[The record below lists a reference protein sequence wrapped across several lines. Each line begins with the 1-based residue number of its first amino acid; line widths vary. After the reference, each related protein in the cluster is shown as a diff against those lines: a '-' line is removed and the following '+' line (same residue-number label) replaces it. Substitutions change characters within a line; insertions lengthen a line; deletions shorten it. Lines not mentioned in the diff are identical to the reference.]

1 MTLAEQMAA
10 DAAAATP
17 APAKKLTLAQQMA
30 ADGATTAPAPASKAA
45 PAPAEPKPE
54 HWWQVTP
61 SQQAQIDAQKQQESD
76 GNPGVAL
83 AQVGAHAVTSAGS
96 YLAGLARAGGAL
108 LGGGNLSD
116 AADEVTQTHDQYTYN
131 PPAGSGGATLMRV
144 AGVPLGALAKGTG
157 YLGDKTLE
165 ATGSPALATIADVG
179 TNFAATAGAGKM
191 LGSLVKPKGGAEP
204 APAPV
209 PPRVEPTMPAPA
221 PPAAP
226 QPLAATVDAAPN
238 LTLAQQGSVPVKSP
252 VFAEAA
258 SPPAVA
264 PATASVAPEA
274 APGYLDPSLQVPAQ
288 PPAAVAPPAAPVIP
302 PPQLEHASDGLQLAV
317 ARAQEAGTPINPD
330 VLQRHIEADT
340 LPVPIQLTAGQAT
353 LDPGAISAEMNSR
366 GGKAPMVS
374 PDFYNTQG
382 RALAQNLDVIRQ
394 RAAPDVTATDPL
406 QHGQTLIDQYKA
418 MDAPVQADIAAKYK
432 ALEDANGGQFP
443 LDGQALAANTQA
455 ALDKALKSSSVPA
468 DLQANLDKFDNGRQ
482 MTFQDFETMRSDAAD
497 AQRNATDGRQRA
509 AAGIVREQLE
519 AMPLTPE
526 AAGLKPLAD
535 AARAAAKARFDAL
548 DSDPAYKAA
557 VGDGVGQ
564 GEASPLADNF
574 VQKYLITAPRA
585 NILQMRQNLAGS
597 PLAQQTIPAATVDYL
612 RGKSK
617 ADVETGQ
624 FNASTYNGVVDKLG
638 PKFDALMD
646 PASAATLQQV
656 GNIAKYTTVQPKGS
670 YVNNSNT
677 LVGMGLDV
685 AKNRIGDALNTA
697 TLGATG
703 TIAGIAKGIGQ
714 VRAAR
719 AATAPGAGITKL
731 SDLAPPPSD

>member
-1 MTLAEQMAA
+1 MSTLDAFDQAVAA
-10 DAAAATP
+10 VPAAAPKKKTTLDAFDQAAAAPRPP
-17 APAKKLTLAQQMA
+17 APAP
-30 ADGATTAPAPASKAA
+30 TAPEPAPA
-45 PAPAEPKPE
+45 

-61 SQQAQIDAQKQQESD
+61 SQQAQIDAMREQE
-76 GNPGVAL
+76 GNEAGPSLLKA
-83 AQVGAHAVTSAGS
+83 GAHVATSAGS
-96 YLAGLARAGGAL
+96 SLYGLVRGLGAMAGG
-108 LGGGNLSD
+108 GSLSD
-116 AADEVTQTHDQYTYN
+116 AVNEINDVQQKYTYN
-131 PPAGSGGATLMRV
+131 PPAGSGAAQLLGA
-144 AGVPLGALAKGTG
+144 ASVPLSLLAKGTG
-157 YLGDKTLE
+157 ALGDKTLE
-165 ATGSPALATIADVG
+165 ATGSPALATLADVG
-179 TNFAATAGAGKM
+179 TNMAVTLGAGKA
-191 LGSLVKPKGGAEP
+191 LGTLVKPKAA
-204 APAPV
+204 APAPL
-209 PPRVEPTMPAPA
+209 PPRVEPAMPAPA
-221 PPAAP
+221 APPAP
-226 QPLAATVDAAPN
+226 QPLSATVNSAPN
-238 LTLAQQGSVPVKSP
+238 LTLTPQAAVPARSP
-252 VFAEAA
+252 AFPEPAA
-258 SPPAVA
+258 APVPTPAGPTAA
-264 PATASVAPEA
+264 PAPEA

-288 PPAAVAPPAAPVIP
+288 APAAAAPPAAPMIP

-340 LPVPIQLTAGQAT
+340 LPVPMQLTFGQAT
-353 LDPGAISAEMNSR
+353 LDPVAISQEMNSR
-366 GGKAPMVS
+366 GGKAPPV
-374 PDFYNTQG
+374 PPEFYNAQG
-382 RALAQNLDVIRQ
+382 RALAQNLDVIR
-394 RAAPDVTATDPL
+394 RNAAPDVTATDPL
-406 QHGQTLIDQYKA
+406 QHGQVLIDQYKA

-443 LDGQALAANTQA
+443 LDGQALASNTQA

-468 DLQANLDKFDNGRQ
+468 DLQANLDKFANGRQ

-497 AQRNATDGRQRA
+497 AQRTATDGRQRA
-509 AAGIVREQLE
+509 AAGIVRQQLE

-535 AARAAAKARFDAL
+535 QARAAAKARFDAL

-557 VGDGVGQ
+557 INDGVDPGQ
-564 GEASPLADNF
+564 ASPLADNF
-574 VQKYLITAPRA
+574 VQKYIIGAPRA

-597 PLAQQTIPAATVDYL
+597 PIAQQTIPAATVDYL

-656 GNIAKYTTVQPKGS
+656 GNVAKYTTVQPKGS

-731 SDLAPPPSD
+731 SDLAPPGQ